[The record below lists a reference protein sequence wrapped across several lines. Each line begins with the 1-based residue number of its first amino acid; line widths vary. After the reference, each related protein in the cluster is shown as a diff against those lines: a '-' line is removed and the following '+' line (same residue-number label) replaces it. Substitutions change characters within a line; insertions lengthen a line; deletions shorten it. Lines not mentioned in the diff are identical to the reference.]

1 MSKTKAAARKKA
13 RLAKQHAEMAKPRDS
28 KAPVQKEVVE
38 NNPHAP
44 KFDPKSSHGG
54 GVRLTG
60 GRGHHNTANT
70 RGAARS
76 K

>member
-13 RLAKQHAEMAKPRDS
+13 RLAKQHAAMAQPRDPN
-28 KAPVQKEVVE
+28 APEKKVVE
-38 NNPHAP
+38 SNQHAP